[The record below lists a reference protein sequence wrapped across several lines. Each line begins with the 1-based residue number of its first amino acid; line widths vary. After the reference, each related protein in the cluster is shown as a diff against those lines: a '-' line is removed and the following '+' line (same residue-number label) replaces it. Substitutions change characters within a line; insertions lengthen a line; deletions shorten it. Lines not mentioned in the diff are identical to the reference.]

1 MAFQTLH
8 EYLQNYSI
16 KLNGLM
22 IFTQKNPAMTEKLK
36 ELQEHFDFTVAAY
49 NGAVK
54 KEMKKI
60 DKLYAKLSKQIQKC
74 KLPESD
80 QKPGFFQKVFH
91 IRSAQQKA
99 FDLVDAISFCVN
111 EIKTL

>member
-22 IFTQKNPAMTEKLK
+22 IFTKNNPAMTAKLK

-49 NGAVK
+49 NGKVK

-74 KLPESD
+74 KQPAPE
-80 QKPGFFQKVFH
+80 QKPGFLKKLFH
-91 IRSAQQKA
+91 IRSAQEKA
-99 FDLVDAISFCVN
+99 FDTVDAMSFRIN